1 MRIERILVP
10 TDFSRASVAALDAA
24 IDFASLLHAE
34 IVLAHVCDHRAEL
47 VAARSRDTTELYRS
61 LRVSVEQELA
71 LQRHRAEAAGVLV
84 TTVVRDGKPA
94 REILRLVT
102 SREIDRVVMGTN
114 GRHGARRLFLGSVA
128 EEVAR
133 RSDVPVVTVR
143 ASRPRRQSHLPPT
156 KTDDVVDLADI
167 A

>member
-10 TDFSRASVAALDAA
+10 TDFSRPSVAALDAA
-24 IDFASLLHAE
+24 IDFATLLHAE
-34 IVLAHVCDHRAEL
+34 ILLAHVCDHRAEL

-61 LRVSVEQELA
+61 LRASVEQELA

-102 SREIDRVVMGTN
+102 SREIDLVVMGTT
-114 GRHGARRLFLGSVA
+114 GRHGARRFFLGSVA
-128 EEVAR
+128 EGVTR

-143 ASRPRRQSHLPPT
+143 ASHSTRGSHHPPRRA
-156 KTDDVVDLADI
+156 DEEVDLADI